1 VADDVGYGD
10 LSSYG
15 GKVSTPALDR
25 LAREGL
31 KFTDFHATP
40 FCTPTR
46 ASLLTGRY
54 NQRMP
59 GLEWPLDVD
68 STEGIPAAEVT
79 LAEMLAPEYPGR
91 GIVGK
96 WHLGRQP
103 NFNPVNNGFTS
114 FYGMLK
120 GWGDYLTHKDGSGL
134 VDWWN
139 GLVHLTTIEHST
151 TAITRE
157 ALKKINYNAK
167 QNQPFFL
174 YVSYQAVH
182 IPYMAPGD
190 PAGTDNPAH
199 YGAIIQAMD
208 QGIGQI
214 MGRVRTLP
222 GETLVLFL
230 SDNGGDNSHNRPA
243 NNGPLRGSKGSVYE
257 GGIRVPAIAWM
268 PGRVPSGAV
277 SREPAHV
284 IDILPTVSAVTGTS
298 LPARKLDGRSLYRC
312 SRDTR
317 SHPGGC
323 SGHRAML
330 VRFGTFGGSWSLSAP
345 PRRCMI

>member
-1 VADDVGYGD
+1 VITLVFWFPGWGMHAHAAQQPNVVIIVADDVGYGD

-54 NQRMP
+54 SQRMP

-103 NFNPVNNGFTS
+103 YFNPVNNGFTS

-120 GWGDYLTHKDGSGL
+120 GWGDYLTHKDRSGL

-139 GLVHLTTIEHST
+139 GLVHLTKIEYST
-151 TAITRE
+151 AAIIRE
-157 ALKKINYNAK
+157 ALKKINYNTK

-174 YVSYQAVH
+174 YVPYQAVH
-182 IPYMAPGD
+182 IPYMP
-190 PAGTDNPAH
+190 PVIRP
-199 YGAIIQAMD
+199 
-208 QGIGQI
+208 
-214 MGRVRTLP
+214 VRTIRRTT
-222 GETLVLFL
+222 GQLFRPWIKV
-230 SDNGGDNSHNRPA
+230 SDRSWDGSGRY
-243 NNGPLRGSKGSVYE
+243 RGRRSYSFS
-257 GGIRVPAIAWM
+257 A
-268 PGRVPSGAV
+268 
-277 SREPAHV
+277 
-284 IDILPTVSAVTGTS
+284 TTAVTIVTTGQPTTD
-298 LPARKLDGRSLYRC
+298 LCEVARAVYTRAVYGYR
-312 SRDTR
+312 R
-317 SHPGGC
+317 
-323 SGHRAML
+323 
-330 VRFGTFGGSWSLSAP
+330 
-345 PRRCMI
+345 